1 MIEIR
6 QMPLGP
12 LQTNAYLL
20 GCDVSMTAAII
31 DPSWNGRGIVAMA
44 DEAGYEITHILLTHT
59 HFDHVAGL
67 EDVKMLTDAPIYVHP
82 EAVPML
88 SRAGMSAALFGIRI
102 PQVPNPDETL
112 TPGQKLTIGQL
123 NVDVLYTPGHAPGHV
138 SFHLPA
144 YRVIFSG
151 DVLFQG
157 SIGRTD
163 LEGGSLER
171 LLQSI
176 REQLLTLP
184 DETRVFSG
192 HGAAT
197 TIGDERANNPFLQ
210 DDAAQAL

>member
-67 EDVKMLTDAPIYVHP
+67 EDVKMLTGAPIYVHP